1 MGWEIGWVYG
11 LLLVSEFGMSLPLG
25 NPLFCLSAGLT
36 ELRFFHP
43 HVPLANAK
51 IVDYFVI
58 FPVGLP
64 PE

>member
-1 MGWEIGWVYG
+1 MYSP
-11 LLLVSEFGMSLPLG
+11 LLVSEFGISLTLG
-25 NPLFCLSAGLT
+25 DPLFFLSVGLI

-43 HVPLANAK
+43 HVPLADAK

-58 FPVGLP
+58 FPVGVP